1 MSADRRKVLLVLAV
15 ALLCSLAATDRSQP
29 TEDSCRKFVQ
39 AFYDWYVPKAQDVH
53 GDPLDLTL
61 RRKPAPFSAELV
73 RGLDRVEAESKA
85 DNDAGLD
92 FDPVLN
98 TQDPGDPGD
107 SYVIVKATYRDGA
120 CSVELHSKFRNT
132 SDVAIVVPELRF
144 EQGRWVFVNFHYPDS
159 TDKRS
164 ENLRN
169 LIKNY
174 LAPSPTSP

>member
-1 MSADRRKVLLVLAV
+1 VPIEGRCFSRWR
-15 ALLCSLAATDRSQP
+15 LLCFARSRP
-29 TEDSCRKFVQ
+29 PIV
-39 AFYDWYVPKAQDVH
+39 
-53 GDPLDLTL
+53 L
-61 RRKPAPFSAELV
+61 
-73 RGLDRVEAESKA
+73 
-85 DNDAGLD
+85 N
-92 FDPVLN
+92 DPVLN
-98 TQDPGDPGD
+98 AQDPGDPGD
-107 SYVIVKATYRDGA
+107 SYVIVKATYGDGA